1 MYKSLKSEQK
11 SLLDS
16 SIYLSTLKTTNS
28 TIDSEKYKQVFI
40 VSNEKFLNKKKFKTT
55 FKYSKIKSISNRTN
69 SHGLWD
75 KSEHNKYIEALYI
88 YNCDWFKVSKYIGNR
103 TYKQIISHSQKFF
116 LRLKNFK
123 DGELGLDFT
132 SVFVKSLKQI
142 VDMIKDREK
151 SLKTNKKLLYIISEK
166 KSFGKNNKRKNEKKF
181 LSDTAENAQDSCGS
195 LSNNIFN
202 CNFIY
207 LNKEEEVNKNDIK
220 NSSEINYLPKDNYAE
235 KGIEEM
241 SLVDIDN
248 RHNLI
253 FLQL

>member
-1 MYKSLKSEQK
+1 M
-11 SLLDS
+11 
-16 SIYLSTLKTTNS
+16 
-28 TIDSEKYKQVFI
+28 
-40 VSNEKFLNKKKFKTT
+40 
-55 FKYSKIKSISNRTN
+55 
-69 SHGLWD
+69 
-75 KSEHNKYIEALYI
+75 
-88 YNCDWFKVSKYIGNR
+88 
-103 TYKQIISHSQKFF
+103 
-116 LRLKNFK
+116 RLKNFK

-166 KSFGKNNKRKNEKKF
+166 ISFGKNNKRKNEKKF

>member
-16 SIYLSTLKTTNS
+16 SIDLSTLKTTNS

-116 LRLKNFK
+116 LRIKNFK
-123 DGELGLDFT
+123 DDELGLDFT

-151 SLKTNKKLLYIISEK
+151 SLKTNKKLYPKKYLSVKITREK
-166 KSFGKNNKRKNEKKF
+166 MKKNF
-181 LSDTAENAQDSCGS
+181 
-195 LSNNIFN
+195 
-202 CNFIY
+202 Y
-207 LNKEEEVNKNDIK
+207 LIQQRMLRIHV
-220 NSSEINYLPKDNYAE
+220 
-235 KGIEEM
+235 G
-241 SLVDIDN
+241 V
-248 RHNLI
+248 
-253 FLQL
+253 